1 MSMHAPTGHAATP
14 IGSGFGDSL
23 DYVTVT
29 IGDQILGLPIDRV
42 HDVFIANRIT
52 AVPCAPPEIVG
63 LLNLR
68 GRVVTAICLRKRLG
82 QPVKPGSGQGGNDG
96 KVNQGGKVGQGGKA
110 CELVAVGIDIGG
122 ESYALIVDAV
132 GEVMRL
138 DQSTLEAVPVHLD
151 RRWSALAAGVHRLD
165 ERLLVV
171 LDVDAVL
178 RLDLPAAA

>member
-1 MSMHAPTGHAATP
+1 MSTHGNDDRDPGASAP
-14 IGSGFGDSL
+14 GFSDSL

-29 IGDQILGLPIDRV
+29 VGEQLLGLPIGRV

-52 AVPCAPPEIVG
+52 PVPCAPREIVG

-82 QPVKPGSGQGGNDG
+82 RPVDAKGQCADD
-96 KVNQGGKVGQGGKA
+96 
-110 CELVAVGIDIGG
+110 CELVAVGIDHGG
-122 ESYALIVDAV
+122 EAYALIVDAV

-138 DQSTLEAVPVHLD
+138 DRSTFEPVPIHLD
-151 RRWSALAAGVHRLD
+151 RGWAALAAGIHRLD
-165 ERLLVV
+165 GQLLVV

-178 RLDLPAAA
+178 KLDLPVAA

>member
-1 MSMHAPTGHAATP
+1 MITQMAERSASAGTAA
-14 IGSGFGDSL
+14 GFGDSL

-29 IGDQILGLPIDRV
+29 IGEQILGLPIGRV
-42 HDVFIANRIT
+42 HDVFIANSLT
-52 AVPCAPPEIVG
+52 PVPRAPAEIVG

-68 GRVVTAICLRKRLG
+68 GRIVTAICLRKRLG
-82 QPVKPGSGQGGNDG
+82 RKVTLPQGD
-96 KVNQGGKVGQGGKA
+96 A
-110 CELVAVGIDIGG
+110 SPEYVAVGIDHGG

-138 DQSTLEAVPVHLD
+138 DRSTLESVPVHLD
-151 RRWSALAAGVHRLD
+151 PNWAALAAGVHRLD

-178 RLDLPAAA
+178 KLDLPSAA